1 MPHGALEEL
10 PTALCAEMGLL
21 SPITKIGERVNK
33 HSNLL
38 CTPTASPCSRRPRT
52 ATVMPSW
59 PVLPVLPPSSRT
71 QRVRRC
77 GMRRVAMTRRRR
89 RGRAVGR

>member
-33 HSNLL
+33 HSNSL
-38 CTPTASPCSRRPRT
+38 CTRC
-52 ATVMPSW
+52 TVVPGTYSGSVFGAAYCALLEMS
-59 PVLPVLPPSSRT
+59 
-71 QRVRRC
+71 
-77 GMRRVAMTRRRR
+77 
-89 RGRAVGR
+89 

>member
-1 MPHGALEEL
+1 MDGGLRGEDSANGGHCAPMPHGALEEL

-38 CTPTASPCSRRPRT
+38 CIQSSPGRTLALCAALGLPAPDLLGLPAPDASLRR
-52 ATVMPSW
+52 MS
-59 PVLPVLPPSSRT
+59 
-71 QRVRRC
+71 
-77 GMRRVAMTRRRR
+77 
-89 RGRAVGR
+89 

>member
-38 CTPTASPCSRRPRT
+38 CTQDSNGDAVVAGAAGAAAFLAHSTRT
-52 ATVMPSW
+52 
-59 PVLPVLPPSSRT
+59 VL
-71 QRVRRC
+71 
-77 GMRRVAMTRRRR
+77 R
-89 RGRAVGR
+89 RGGAL